1 MNNGGKIM
9 RYLANKNSNVLDD
22 LWDNVFTGFNTN
34 RLMKT
39 DVHEKDGKYIMDI
52 DLPGYKKDDVK
63 ISLYNGN
70 LTISAE
76 KNESN
81 EEKDAKG
88 NLIRQERYS
97 GSCSRSFY
105 VGDSIRDNDIQAS
118 FKDGILTIT
127 VPTEAHKEETEK
139 KYIDIL

>member
-1 MNNGGKIM
+1 M

-70 LTISAE
+70 LTISVE
-76 KNESN
+76 KNVSN

-127 VPTEAHKEETEK
+127 VPTEEHKEETGK

>member
-1 MNNGGKIM
+1 M
-9 RYLANKNSNVLDD
+9 RYLANKNNSMLDD
-22 LWDNVFTGFNTN
+22 LWDNVFTGFSNN
-34 RLMKT
+34 RLMRT

-52 DLPGYKKDDVK
+52 DLPGFKKEDVK

-76 KNESN
+76 KNESD
-81 EEKDAKG
+81 EEKDSKG

-97 GSCSRSFY
+97 GSCTRSFY
-105 VGDSIRDNDIQAS
+105 VGDSIRENDIQAS
-118 FKDGILTIT
+118 FNNGILTIS
-127 VPTEAHKEETEK
+127 VPTEEHKEETEK

>member
-1 MNNGGKIM
+1 MVKIM
-9 RYLANKNSNVLDD
+9 RYLANKNSNVLDE

-127 VPTEAHKEETEK
+127 VPTEEHKEETEK

>member
-1 MNNGGKIM
+1 M

-105 VGDSIRDNDIQAS
+105 VGESIRDNDIQAS

>member
-1 MNNGGKIM
+1 M

-127 VPTEAHKEETEK
+127 VPTEAHKEEIEK

>member
-1 MNNGGKIM
+1 M

-52 DLPGYKKDDVK
+52 DLPGYKKYDVK

>member
-1 MNNGGKIM
+1 M

-105 VGDSIRDNDIQAS
+105 VGDSIRDNDNQAS

-127 VPTEAHKEETEK
+127 VPTEEHKEETEK

>member
-1 MNNGGKIM
+1 M

-39 DVHEKDGKYIMDI
+39 EVHEKDGKYIMDI

-127 VPTEAHKEETEK
+127 VPTEEHKEETEK

>member
-1 MNNGGKIM
+1 M

-22 LWDNVFTGFNTN
+22 LWDNVFTGFNIN

-39 DVHEKDGKYIMDI
+39 DVHEKNGKYIMDI

-127 VPTEAHKEETEK
+127 VPTEEHKEETEK

>member
-1 MNNGGKIM
+1 M

-34 RLMKT
+34 RLMTT

-81 EEKDAKG
+81 DEKDAKG

>member
-1 MNNGGKIM
+1 M
-9 RYLANKNSNVLDD
+9 RYLANKKSNVLDD

-81 EEKDAKG
+81 DEKDAKG

>member
-1 MNNGGKIM
+1 M

-97 GSCSRSFY
+97 GNCSRSFY

>member
-1 MNNGGKIM
+1 M
-9 RYLANKNSNVLDD
+9 RYLANKNNNVLDD

-127 VPTEAHKEETEK
+127 VPTEEHKEEIEK

>member
-1 MNNGGKIM
+1 MV
-9 RYLANKNSNVLDD
+9 RNS
-22 LWDNVFTGFNTN
+22 
-34 RLMKT
+34 
-39 DVHEKDGKYIMDI
+39 KDG
-52 DLPGYKKDDVK
+52 
-63 ISLYNGN
+63 
-70 LTISAE
+70 
-76 KNESN
+76 NESN

-127 VPTEAHKEETEK
+127 VPTEEHKEETEK

>member
-1 MNNGGKIM
+1 M

-97 GSCSRSFY
+97 GACSRSFY
-105 VGDSIRDNDIQAS
+105 VGEGIRDNDIQAS

-127 VPTEAHKEETEK
+127 VPTEEHKEETEK

>member
-1 MNNGGKIM
+1 M

-105 VGDSIRDNDIQAS
+105 VGHSIRDNDIQAS

-127 VPTEAHKEETEK
+127 VPTEEHKEETEK

>member
-1 MNNGGKIM
+1 M
-9 RYLANKNSNVLDD
+9 
-22 LWDNVFTGFNTN
+22 WDNVFTGFNTN

>member
-1 MNNGGKIM
+1 M

-76 KNESN
+76 RNESN

-127 VPTEAHKEETEK
+127 VPTEEHKEETEK

>member
-1 MNNGGKIM
+1 M

-52 DLPGYKKDDVK
+52 DLPGYKKDDVM

>member
-1 MNNGGKIM
+1 M

-76 KNESN
+76 KNESS

>member
-1 MNNGGKIM
+1 M

-52 DLPGYKKDDVK
+52 DLPGYKKGDVK

-76 KNESN
+76 KNESSD
-81 EEKDAKG
+81 EKDAKG

>member
-1 MNNGGKIM
+1 M

-127 VPTEAHKEETEK
+127 VPTEAHKEETEM

>member
-1 MNNGGKIM
+1 M

-76 KNESN
+76 RNESN

-118 FKDGILTIT
+118 FEDGILTIT
-127 VPTEAHKEETEK
+127 VPTEEHKEETEK

>member
-1 MNNGGKIM
+1 M

-22 LWDNVFTGFNTN
+22 LWVNEFTGFNTN

>member
-1 MNNGGKIM
+1 M

-81 EEKDAKG
+81 DEKDAKG

-105 VGDSIRDNDIQAS
+105 VGESIRDNDIQAS

>member
-1 MNNGGKIM
+1 M

-81 EEKDAKG
+81 EEKYAKG

-127 VPTEAHKEETEK
+127 VPTEEHKEETEK

>member
-1 MNNGGKIM
+1 M

-81 EEKDAKG
+81 EEKEAKG

-127 VPTEAHKEETEK
+127 VPTEEHKEETEK

>member
-1 MNNGGKIM
+1 M

-81 EEKDAKG
+81 EEKDVKG

-127 VPTEAHKEETEK
+127 VPTEEHKEETEK

>member
-1 MNNGGKIM
+1 M

-105 VGDSIRDNDIQAS
+105 VGDTIRDNDIQAS

-127 VPTEAHKEETEK
+127 VPTEEHKEETEK

>member
-1 MNNGGKIM
+1 M

-97 GSCSRSFY
+97 GETSRSFY
-105 VGDSIRDNDIQAS
+105 VGDGIKDSDVKAS
-118 FKDGILTIT
+118 YKDGILTIS
-127 VPTEAHKEETEK
+127 VPSEEK
-139 KYIDIL
+139 KQVEEKKFIGIE

>member
-1 MNNGGKIM
+1 M

-52 DLPGYKKDDVK
+52 DLQGYKKDDVK

-81 EEKDAKG
+81 DEKDAKG

-127 VPTEAHKEETEK
+127 VPTEAHTEETEK

>member
-1 MNNGGKIM
+1 M

-97 GSCSRSFY
+97 GSCLRSFY

-127 VPTEAHKEETEK
+127 VPTEEHKEETEK

>member
-1 MNNGGKIM
+1 M
-9 RYLANKNSNVLDD
+9 RYLANKNSNVVDD

-127 VPTEAHKEETEK
+127 VPTEEHKEETEK